1 MKLSRP
7 AGVQQTPEATEG
19 AVALESLLEA
29 QRLSHPTV
37 CSHFDGK
44 WVICGAGMKDT
55 WLSRGRAAPRYP
67 YRSLQHL
74 CSLMA
79 PLPRGVY
86 WWLPL
91 IPFSWKKHT
100 RREPAEC
107 VSVHVCWTGL
117 SVPSHTPVVTVI
129 PGSKIGPVARQPCHP
144 RSWPISILHL
154 EERGLRQSQVAKKKR
169 DCHHPS
175 SVQRCKTVQK
185 PNSEY
190 SWFLRNP
197 RRLPLVVYFCG
208 ALQNLCL
215 FLWLT
220 LRVI

>member
-7 AGVQQTPEATEG
+7 AGVQQTPEATKG

-44 WVICGAGMKDT
+44 WVICGAGMKGT

-74 CSLMA
+74 CCLMA

-107 VSVHVCWTGL
+107 VSVRVCWTGL

-154 EERGLRQSQVAKKKR
+154 EERGLRQSQVAKKKETAII
-169 DCHHPS
+169 HPACNGAK
-175 SVQRCKTVQK
+175 RCKNQAQ
-185 PNSEY
+185 NIHDFSEIPAVCH
-190 SWFLRNP
+190 WLFIFA
-197 RRLPLVVYFCG
+197 V
-208 ALQNLCL
+208 LCRIYAC
-215 FLWLT
+215 FSD
-220 LRVI
+220 